1 MKNESISL
9 QAARSSIWTAVEK
22 FSTLGIQFIV
32 SLVLARLLLP
42 SHYGMVAMLSV
53 FIGISKEIASCGVG
67 NAIIRKKECKSV
79 DYSTAFYRL

>member
-1 MKNESISL
+1 MKNESISH

-32 SLVLARLLLP
+32 SLVLARFLLP

-53 FIGISKEIASCGVG
+53 FIGIGFTSVPVPMTLFPFLFINVSKRHGGI
-67 NAIIRKKECKSV
+67 
-79 DYSTAFYRL
+79 L